1 MTNNHMTDKH
11 NSPELW
17 HPYHEPVIAL
27 HEVSQALAAYP
38 SDNPHLVRP
47 LAVIGS

>member
-1 MTNNHMTDKH
+1 MKDIRI
-11 NSPELW
+11 SPELW

-27 HEVSQALAAYP
+27 HEVSQALVAYP
-38 SDNPHLVRP
+38 PDNPHLVRP